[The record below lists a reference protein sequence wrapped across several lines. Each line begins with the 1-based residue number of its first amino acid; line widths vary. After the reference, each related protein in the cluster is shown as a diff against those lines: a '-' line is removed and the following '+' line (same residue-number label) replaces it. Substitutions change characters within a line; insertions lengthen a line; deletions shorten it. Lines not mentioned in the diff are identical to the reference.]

1 MDLSLEQR
9 FLIDM
14 MQAGRAW
21 RRVADA
27 AVADFGLTQATA
39 LPLLF
44 LDRMVDWPRQAE
56 LADALGIERP
66 SAAWLVDQLCEMN
79 LVERQGDPADR
90 RARRIALTERG
101 RQVTKTIQ
109 KALADERSRL
119 FQSVDPQDL
128 AAAIRVFEALSE
140 QRRSNGSG

>member
-1 MDLSLEQR
+1 
-9 FLIDM
+9 
-14 MQAGRAW
+14 
-21 RRVADA
+21 
-27 AVADFGLTQATA
+27 
-39 LPLLF
+39 
-44 LDRMVDWPRQAE
+44 
-56 LADALGIERP
+56 
-66 SAAWLVDQLCEMN
+66 MN